1 MIKEGTNKEIRK
13 HLLRLSGARPSAWY
27 SHKIRKLIDMR
38 PDIMHSG
45 ADVVELMAAGGSN
58 PKREL
63 VKDTLYDLCS
73 DNHIM
78 LVSRGFHVWEE
89 SIIQRK
95 NTRVLFYSKTNSYRA
110 RILQDWITEDLVES
124 EDCLIVYHDSVIEQC
139 RQEIARLESKIE
151 ESLIKKAEILKPF
164 FDAHRSTFLK
174 IIKEQNN
181 E

>member
-1 MIKEGTNKEIRK
+1 
-13 HLLRLSGARPSAWY
+13 
-27 SHKIRKLIDMR
+27 
-38 PDIMHSG
+38 
-45 ADVVELMAAGGSN
+45 
-58 PKREL
+58 
-63 VKDTLYDLCS
+63 
-73 DNHIM
+73 M

-164 FDAHRSTFLK
+164 FDAHKSTFLK